1 MKTRKVKKES
11 IVELARLKRKY
22 ATFGDTDILD
32 AIVTQ
37 CKRVSQEAYGKEIY
51 WCAIS
56 DFMGALCGIRPLK
69 NCSNDEIFEI
79 LKLVGIEVV

>member
-1 MKTRKVKKES
+1 MKTREVKKES
-11 IVELARLKRKY
+11 IMKLARLKRKY

-32 AIVTQ
+32 AIVAQ
-37 CKRVSQEAYGKEIY
+37 CRQVSQEAYGKEIY
-51 WCAIS
+51 WCTIS

-69 NCSNDEIFEI
+69 NCSNDEIFEV